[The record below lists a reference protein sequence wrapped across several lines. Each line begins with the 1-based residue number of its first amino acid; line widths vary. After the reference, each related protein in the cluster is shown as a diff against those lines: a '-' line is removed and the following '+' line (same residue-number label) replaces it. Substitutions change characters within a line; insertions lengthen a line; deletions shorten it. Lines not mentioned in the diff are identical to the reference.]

1 MTQARL
7 RVYILSLFLIATG
20 IAVSTFSAFSLA
32 PLTFQVMGVYWLFS
46 LLYYHLRINSRRGST
61 SVEYGINY
69 NVSLILFTG
78 PFGLYL
84 FEAVYRLIGYLY
96 KKKTKTDE
104 PGEGVQTFYNV
115 GSFVIQG
122 TAAYYVYQ
130 WLIPWFEGNLV
141 AFWVLL
147 FLLVTVTA
155 VVSDLFLLGV
165 FSLLGDIRTRADVAA
180 FLKERSIL
188 DMAKTAFSNGL
199 LLLFLEQRNWT
210 AIIGLFV
217 LNYLVSQSYLVK
229 AQSAQDKHERNK
241 YEHMAYTD
249 FLTGLHNRAYME
261 LKMKELEKT
270 KEAIGIVVADIDK
283 FKSINDTYNHSVGDR
298 VIQHFAAALKAKAGT
313 DDILARSGGEEFT
326 MFLRGR
332 SFESCLALVE
342 ELRQQIESDAV
353 EAEFQDQTSRIPY
366 TASFGLYFF
375 TEQEE
380 VPIEKGYIYADQ
392 LLLESK
398 QLGRNRITVSPGQQ
412 HESSLS
418 TS

>member
-1 MTQARL
+1 MTQARF
-7 RVYILSLFLIATG
+7 RVYILLLFLTAIG
-20 IAVSTFSAFSLA
+20 IAVLTFSTFSFAL
-32 PLTFQVMGVYWLFS
+32 PTFQVMGVYWLFS
-46 LLYYHLRINSRRGST
+46 LMYYHLRVNSRRGST

-69 NVSLILFTG
+69 NVSLIIFTG
-78 PFGLYL
+78 PFGLFL
-84 FEAVYRLIGYLY
+84 FEAVYRLAGYLY
-96 KKKTKTDE
+96 KKTTKTAE
-104 PGEGVQTFYNV
+104 PGEGVQAFYNV

-130 WLIPWFEGNLV
+130 WLHPWFESNLIT
-141 AFWVLL
+141 FWLL
-147 FLLVTVTA
+147 VFLLIAVTA
-155 VVSDLFLLGV
+155 VLSDLFLLGV
-165 FSLLGDIRTRADVAA
+165 FTLLGDIRTRADVAA

-188 DMAKTAFSNGL
+188 DMAKTSFSNGL

-229 AQSAQDKHERNK
+229 AQIAQDKHERDK

-261 LKMKELEKT
+261 MKMKELEKT
-270 KEAIGIVVADIDK
+270 KESIGIVVADIDK

-298 VIQHFAAALKAKAGT
+298 VIQHFAAALKEKAQPG
-313 DDILARSGGEEFT
+313 DILARSGGEEFT

-332 SFESCLALVE
+332 SYEACLALVE
-342 ELRQQIESDAV
+342 ELRRQVERDTV
-353 EAEFQDQTSRIPY
+353 EAEFQDQPTYIAY

-398 QLGRNRITVSPGQQ
+398 QLGRNRITASSGQQ
-412 HESSLS
+412 RE
-418 TS
+418 

>member
-7 RVYILSLFLIATG
+7 RVYILSLFLIAAL
-20 IAVSTFSAFSLA
+20 IAVSTFSAFV
-32 PLTFQVMGVYWLFS
+32 PTPFTFRVMGVYWLFS
-46 LLYYHLRINSRRGST
+46 LLYYHLRVNSRRGST
-61 SVEYGINY
+61 SIEYGINY
-69 NVSLILFTG
+69 NLSLILFTG
-78 PFGLYL
+78 PFGLFL
-84 FEAVYRLIGYLY
+84 FEAVYRLAGYLY

-104 PGEGVQTFYNV
+104 PDEGIQSFYNV

-130 WLIPWFEGNLV
+130 WLLPWFDGNLV
-141 AFWVLL
+141 AFWLL
-147 FLLVTVTA
+147 VFLLIAVTA
-155 VVSDLFLLGV
+155 VLSDLFLLGV
-165 FSLLGDIRTRADVAA
+165 FGLLGDIRTRADAAA

-188 DMAKTAFSNGL
+188 DMAKTSFSNGL

-229 AQSAQDKHERNK
+229 AQIAQDKHERNK

-261 LKMKELEKT
+261 MKMKELEKT
-270 KEAIGIVVADIDK
+270 KETIGIVVADIDK
-283 FKSINDTYNHSVGDR
+283 FKTINDTYNHSVGDR
-298 VIQHFAAALKAKAGT
+298 VIQHFAAALKEKSGP

-332 SFESCLALVE
+332 SYETCLALVE
-342 ELRQQIESDAV
+342 ELRRQVERDTV
-353 EAEFQDQTSRIPY
+353 EAEFRDETKRIAY

-398 QLGRNRITVSPGQQ
+398 QLGRNRITANAGQQ
-412 HESSLS
+412 RESG
-418 TS
+418 